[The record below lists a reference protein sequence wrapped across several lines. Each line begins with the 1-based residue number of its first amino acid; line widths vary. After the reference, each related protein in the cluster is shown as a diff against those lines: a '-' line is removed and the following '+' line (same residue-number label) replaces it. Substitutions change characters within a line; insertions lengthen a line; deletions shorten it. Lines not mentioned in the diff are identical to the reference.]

1 MIDHEWI
8 SIQGVIGRVFQIGRT
23 RIFCL
28 FTLLHVVNARIYVER
43 RTKKRPEFQI
53 GIKLSTH
60 FMSFFFFF
68 FLSVLCL
75 FCLRRRHSNLPS
87 VSEKN
92 IANGTFIPSLFSC
105 RSRLWV
111 SVRLKSLLIFSGN
124 QTRMGACQI
133 VSVRAVQFQK
143 VIFHIH
149 YLILWAYI
157 RRRT

>member
-23 RIFCL
+23 CISCL
-28 FTLLHVVNARIYVER
+28 FTLLHVVNARMYVER

-68 FLSVLCL
+68 FLCVLCL
-75 FCLRRRHSNLPS
+75 FCLRRRRSNLPS

-92 IANGTFIPSLFSC
+92 IPNGTFIPSLFSC
-105 RSRLWV
+105 RPRLWV
-111 SVRLKSLLIFSGN
+111 SVRLKSLLIFAGK
-124 QTRMGACQI
+124 QARMGACQI
-133 VSVRAVQFQK
+133 VSVRA
-143 VIFHIH
+143 I
-149 YLILWAYI
+149 
-157 RRRT
+157 